1 MNKSVHFDVS
11 VRGQPPDRPP
21 VRPPRPAR
29 RTEPRAGLT
38 GRYHC
43 HRHFRD
49 RPTSRRFRAPERRR
63 RSAPP
68 LPRLRCC
75 SPTRASRAAAPPA
88 SSRPE
93 AVHRGVARR
102 GAAPPSVTC
111 PRRREA
117 SPRRGS
123 GGARLRL
130 PHAQPGLEQARASV
144 VVAHTGGADLECEA
158 VLERARGF
166 SRGGRGAG
174 SCRARSRGAAALPQ
188 ISVLVGGP
196 PNALAS
202 PAAPAAPARLCP
214 ARVP

>member
-21 VRPPRPAR
+21 VRPPRRAR
-29 RTEPRAGLT
+29 RTEPRAALT
-38 GRYHC
+38 GRCHC

-75 SPTRASRAAAPPA
+75 SPSRASRAAALPV
-88 SSRPE
+88 SSRPV

-102 GAAPPSVTC
+102 GAAPPSATC

-117 SPRRGS
+117 SPQRGS
-123 GGARLRL
+123 SGARMRAG
-130 PHAQPGLEQARASV
+130 AQGRG
-144 VVAHTGGADLECEA
+144 GGADLECEA
-158 VLERARGF
+158 VLERARGL

-174 SCRARSRGAAALPQ
+174 SCRASSRGAAALPQ

-196 PNALAS
+196 PRALAR
-202 PAAPAAPARLCP
+202 PAAPAAPARLRP
-214 ARVP
+214 ARLP